1 MSILHCCMIWAY
13 GPKLACDSNMKI
25 SSETGKAISLILIY
39 TALLFFLIGLAGRMK
54 SDFHY
59 RATIAKAGF
68 TTAAV
73 FGAAGISL
81 LAFSRGPKRE

>member
-1 MSILHCCMIWAY
+1 
-13 GPKLACDSNMKI
+13 MKI
-25 SSETGKAISLILIY
+25 SSETRKAISLILIY

-54 SDFHY
+54 SDFHS
-59 RATIAKAGF
+59 RRMIAKAGF

-73 FGAAGISL
+73 LAAAGVSL